1 MVGYVSVPVPVP
13 DDGFIERLNLVARF
27 GQRKV
32 LCGLMVHLCVYYRST
47 GQTSSEYFLVCIF
60 WCLINKHKFGWLVL
74 ITAVWNSM
82 LGVYA
87 IFSIHRN

>member
-60 WCLINKHKFGWLVL
+60 LCFNKHKFGWLVM
-74 ITAVWNSM
+74 ITAVWNNM